1 MTVRDYTG
9 RKTVPDPRYTD
20 SRIYLYG
27 VTDADFMVL
36 PGPILDKK
44 QTLVEVRP
52 LSPAD
57 KGWELAVIYGYGY
70 QGHCY
75 ELDRPRMFLVKKSC
89 RQIASGCGYGDEYVQ
104 SGGQAGPP
112 TVARYSM
119 WVVDKLD
126 ETMQIDVRNDT
137 YETLVL
143 EGNLPTNRQPTA
155 YAIRFTMGHRSGKLT
170 D

>member
-27 VTDADFMVL
+27 VTDANFMLL
-36 PGPILDKK
+36 PGPKVDKK
-44 QTLVEVRP
+44 ETLVEVRP
-52 LSPAD
+52 WSSND
-57 KGWELAVIYGYGY
+57 FELAVIYGYGY

-75 ELDRPRMFLVKKSC
+75 ELDRPRMFLIRKEC
-89 RQIASGCGYGDEYVQ
+89 RRAAASGCGYGDEYVNSAGQ
-104 SGGQAGPP
+104 SGLP

-119 WVVDKLD
+119 WIVDKLD

-137 YETLVL
+137 YETLVV
-143 EGNLPTNRQPTA
+143 EGNLPTNRQPSA

-170 D
+170 E